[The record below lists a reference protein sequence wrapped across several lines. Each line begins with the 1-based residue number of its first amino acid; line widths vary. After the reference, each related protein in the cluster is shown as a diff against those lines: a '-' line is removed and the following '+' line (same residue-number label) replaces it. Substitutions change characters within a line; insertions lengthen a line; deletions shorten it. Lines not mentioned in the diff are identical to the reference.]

1 MSAHCHFQEHRMQ
14 NLRQIQKQ
22 MRLLD
27 LRLQMLRDRLCAARH
42 HRCALC
48 CCMHPPRCPG
58 RRALSA
64 RQDLERRLDRT
75 RRLGMMLS
83 SSCSQNNLSLI
94 DVKGF
99 DPKEITVVVKD
110 GKVTVAAER
119 KEEHNTC
126 MGKISS
132 YKKYMKEFSLPPGVS
147 EKEVTYSVESNNI
160 VEPPKCCPYLCN
172 C

>member
-1 MSAHCHFQEHRMQ
+1 MSAHCQEHRMQ

-22 MRLLD
+22 MSLLD

-48 CCMHPPRCPG
+48 CCMHPPRCPA

-75 RRLGMMLS
+75 RRLGMMLN
-83 SSCSQNNLSLI
+83 SCCNQNCLSLI
-94 DVKGF
+94 NVKGF